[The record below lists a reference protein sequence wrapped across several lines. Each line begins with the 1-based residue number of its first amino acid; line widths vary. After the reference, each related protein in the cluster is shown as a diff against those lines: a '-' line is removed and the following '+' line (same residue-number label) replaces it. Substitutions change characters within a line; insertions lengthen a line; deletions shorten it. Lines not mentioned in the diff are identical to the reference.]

1 MSYQVRF
8 TFEASD
14 DLERLFHFLA
24 EKDRDAALRAI
35 EAIRKGL
42 ELLQTFPFSC
52 RKVDDVNPLYREIL
66 ISFGSSGYVA
76 LFEIEQAYVSILAVR
91 HQSEVDYY

>member
-14 DLERLFHFLA
+14 DLERLFSFLV
-24 EKDRDAALRAI
+24 EKDVDAARRAI
-35 EAIRKGL
+35 EAIRKGV
-42 ELLQTFPFSC
+42 ELLRTFPFSC
-52 RKVDDVNPLYREIL
+52 RKVDDSSPLYREIL

-76 LFEIEQAYVSILAVR
+76 LYEIEQEYVSILAVR
-91 HQSEVDYY
+91 HQSETDYY